1 MHKALWDIHFSRIHF
16 VRSTRF
22 FSHYRTQMRHV
33 NGHDSIFMCAEWIC
47 TDWEWL
53 ICCAACASRAAV
65 AVQMTSRDLTV
76 CVSVVG
82 SEMWMLVLACTLPL
96 PAGYF
101 MPVFVY
107 GEWRERAWVSLF
119 CNYIHLHNTFTIWM
133 YCKHQEFVLRPLT
146 RMWKLEYWN
155 LNFCSP
161 GAALGRLLGEGVAYV
176 SSTGVTSGQQWAY
189 INPGGYAL
197 AGIKNLING
206 SLVLM

>member
-1 MHKALWDIHFSRIHF
+1 MHKALWDIHFSRTHF

-22 FSHYRTQMRHV
+22 FSHYRMQMRHL
-33 NGHDSIFMCAEWIC
+33 NGHDLILMCAEWIC

-107 GEWRERAWVSLF
+107 GEWRERTWVSLF
-119 CNYIHLHNTFTIWM
+119 CKMPEWHKFE
-133 YCKHQEFVLRPLT
+133 CKYQEFVLLRPLT

-155 LNFCSP
+155 LNFCFP

-176 SSTGVTSGQQWAY
+176 SSTGVTSGQQWASV
-189 INPGGYAL
+189 NPGGYAL